1 MSSVIDFNKSK
12 VMSNLKQRRS
22 RVMILASSL
31 DCTIGKDNTI
41 PWSCKTDMQFFKRA
55 TTGNVIIMGRK
66 TYESLGNRPLP
77 NRVNIVI
84 SKTIGQESV
93 PEEVIVVTNL
103 MDALVTARNVDLNTF
118 NRNTLDEHVFIIGG
132 VQLYNDSINN
142 VDEVLWSTIDVKCG
156 EHGYGSDFIVNKL
169 LPKFEFNPEYISK
182 LIYLNDDAIPDN
194 GQDNLRQII
203 HFHKNNT
210 INILIFKETK

>member
-103 MDALVTARNVDLNTF
+103 MDALVTARNVDLNMF

-182 LIYLNDDAIPDN
+182 LIYLNDGAIPDN